1 MSQKTPSLLLQR
13 FLPYRLS
20 VLSNKISQSLADH
33 YSTQFDL
40 TNQEWR
46 ILAILGEGKKRS
58 AAELAG
64 RTAMD
69 KVAISRAVKKL
80 LDSNRLVKHQD
91 ATDNRRFELSLSA
104 EGMALY
110 KQVAAIAD
118 TYEKELLATFT
129 PQEIEE
135 MDTMLNK
142 LDSAIQHLTENQV
155 PG

>member
-1 MSQKTPSLLLQR
+1 MSQKIPTLLLQR

-46 ILAILGEGKKRS
+46 ILAILGEGKPYS

-91 ATDNRRFELSLSA
+91 TTDNRRFELSLSA
-104 EGMALY
+104 EGLALY

-118 TYEKELLATFT
+118 QYEKELLATFSS
-129 PQEIEE
+129 QEIEE
-135 MDTMLNK
+135 MDTILNK
-142 LDSAIQHLTENQV
+142 LDNAIEQLTAK
-155 PG
+155 